1 MTRMRT
7 TALVLAVS
15 ALTACSSGGDAADT
29 AASIDASTT
38 AAGATAS
45 DTMGASMGGSMS
57 GGSTQLSDA
66 STVAQ
71 IDTINGAGAEGLTG
85 VPLSVAGPLVQSLE
99 NKLNGANM
107 APATEIAT
115 DLRLL
120 RETLTRQGMKGTDV
134 APILRR
140 LADKTA
146 AVAGNA
152 AVAGAAAPKLTQL
165 ASTLRGAATRLEGK

>member
-1 MTRMRT
+1 MIRMRT
-7 TALVLAVS
+7 TALVLAVT
-15 ALTACSSGGDAADT
+15 ALAACGGGGDAADT
-29 AASIDASTT
+29 AASVDAST
-38 AAGATAS
+38 AAGTTMA
-45 DTMGASMGGSMS
+45 DTMGAAMGGSMS
-57 GGSTQLSDA
+57 GGGTMLSDA

-85 VPLSVAGPLVQSLE
+85 VPLSVAGPLVQNLE
-99 NKLNGANM
+99 AKLNGANM

-120 RETLTRQGMKGTDV
+120 RETLTRQGMTGADV

-165 ASTLRGAATRLEGK
+165 ATTLRGAATRLEGK